1 MNLEFLRVLSAL
13 AKQPTISR
21 GSTRGSF
28 LRTCFS
34 LERDAVGEAI
44 KTTLIADE
52 TVPPVVPTGFRGFLA
67 KFTVLKGAQHNL
79 WLTFLIKF
87 LIYTAYSV
95 TNKTMVLWLSKD
107 LGFSDQAA
115 GALVG
120 WVWAPAMTVFT
131 LLAGSVTDAIG
142 LRRTFFLGV
151 AICTIARSVM
161 VVTTIP
167 SLALACGVLPLAVGE
182 ALGTPVLLAATRRY
196 STTSQRSISFS
207 IIYMIMNIGY
217 FAAGWIF
224 DYVRQLH
231 LHVSLF
237 GFEPSS
243 YQQLFM
249 VSLAFEIV
257 LFPVIYFIRRG
268 AEANNGGRVIEKSSG
283 DDGTPPSFWKGIGET
298 VRQTAIDTA
307 HLFRRLIG
315 QSGFYRLLVFFLFIG
330 FLKAIFLQMDYVF
343 PKFGIRELGVN
354 APVGKLSAIN
364 AIVIICLVPIVGAL
378 TQKFAAYRMVV
389 IGGAICAAGVFIM
402 ALPTE
407 WFLPAAYSGIG
418 QWLGHGYLGL
428 HGSIHPYYI
437 MTALYLIVFSIGEAF
452 YSPRVYEY
460 AAAIAPKGQEASYGS
475 LAYLPF
481 LVGKLLVGT
490 GGWLLAAFVPEHGPR
505 HPATMWLIFALAASV
520 APVGLIVF
528 RRYIRVPEAGRQD
541 TD

>member
-1 MNLEFLRVLSAL
+1 M
-13 AKQPTISR
+13 
-21 GSTRGSF
+21 
-28 LRTCFS
+28 
-34 LERDAVGEAI
+34 GEAI

-196 STTSQRSISFS
+196 STTAQRSISFS
-207 IIYMIMNIGY
+207 LIYMVMNIGY
-217 FAAGWIF
+217 VAAGYIF
-224 DYVRQLH
+224 DYVRQLN

-243 YQQLFM
+243 YQQLFV

-257 LFPVIYFIRRG
+257 LFPVIYFLRRDAGTRIRNEG
-268 AEANNGGRVIEKSSG
+268 VQSDAI
-283 DDGTPPSFWKGIGET
+283 FWRRIGQT
-298 VRQTAIDTA
+298 VRQSSIETAD
-307 HLFRRLIG
+307 LFRRLIG
-315 QSGFYRLLVFFLFIG
+315 QSGFYRLLAFFLFIG

-343 PKFGIRELGVN
+343 PKFGIRELGLY
-354 APVGKLSAIN
+354 APVGKLSNIN
-364 AIVIICLVPIVGAL
+364 AIVIICLVPIIGAL
-378 TQKFAAYRMVV
+378 TQRFAAYRMVV
-389 IGGAICAAGVFIM
+389 IGGAICAAAVFIM

-407 WFLPAAYSGIG
+407 WFEPAADSAVG

-428 HGSIHPYYI
+428 QESIHPYYI
-437 MTALYLIVFSIGEAF
+437 MAALYLIVFSVGEAF

-481 LVGKLLVGT
+481 LVGKLLVGAS
-490 GGWLLAAFVPEHGPR
+490 GWLLAAFVPEHGPR
-505 HPATMWLIFALAASV
+505 RPGTMWLIFALAASV
-520 APVGLIVF
+520 APVGLVVF
-528 RRYIRVPEAGRQD
+528 RRYIRVPEAGRPD
-541 TD
+541 VD

>member
-1 MNLEFLRVLSAL
+1 
-13 AKQPTISR
+13 
-21 GSTRGSF
+21 
-28 LRTCFS
+28 
-34 LERDAVGEAI
+34 VGEAI
-44 KTTLIADE
+44 KTTLAADE

-67 KFTVLKGAQHNL
+67 KFTVLKGAQRNL
-79 WLTFLIKF
+79 WLTFGIKF

-131 LLAGSVTDAIG
+131 LLAGSLTDAIG

-196 STTSQRSISFS
+196 STTAQRSISFS

-283 DDGTPPSFWKGIGET
+283 DDGTPPSFWKSIGDT

-364 AIVIICLVPIVGAL
+364 AVVIICLVPIVGAL
-378 TQKFAAYRMVV
+378 TQKFAAYRMVI
-389 IGGAICAAGVFIM
+389 IGGVICAAGVFIM

-407 WFLPAAYSGIG
+407 WFVPASHSMIG

-428 HGSIHPYYI
+428 QGSIHPYYI
-437 MTALYLIVFSIGEAF
+437 MAALYLIVFSVGEAF

-481 LVGKLLVGT
+481 LVGKLLVGAS
-490 GGWLLAAFVPEHGPR
+490 GWLLAAFVPEHGPR
-505 HPATMWLIFALAASV
+505 RPGTMWLIFALAASV

-541 TD
+541 VD

>member
-1 MNLEFLRVLSAL
+1 MG
-13 AKQPTISR
+13 K
-21 GSTRGSF
+21 
-28 LRTCFS
+28 
-34 LERDAVGEAI
+34 AI
-44 KTTLIADE
+44 KE
-52 TVPPVVPTGFRGFLA
+52 TFAPEDSVAPIEATGLRGFLA
-67 KFTVLKGAQHNL
+67 KFTVLRGAQREL

-107 LGFSDQAA
+107 LGFNDQAA

-120 WVWAPAMTVFT
+120 WVWAPAMTIFT
-131 LLAGSVTDAIG
+131 LLAGSLTDAIG

-151 AICTIARSVM
+151 AICTVARSVM

-167 SLALACGVLPLAVGE
+167 WLALACGVLPLAVGE

-196 STTSQRSISFS
+196 STVAQRSISFS
-207 IIYMIMNIGY
+207 IIYAVMNVGY
-217 FAAGWIF
+217 VAAGYIF
-224 DYVRQLH
+224 DYVRQLN

-237 GFEPSS
+237 GFEPSAH
-243 YQQLFM
+243 QQLFI
-249 VSLAFEIV
+249 VSLMFEIV
-257 LFPVIYFIRRG
+257 LFPVIYFLRSG
-268 AEANNGGRVIEKSSG
+268 AEANNGGPVIDESRSAA
-283 DDGTPPSFWKGIGET
+283 PAFWNGIGET
-298 VRQTAIDTA
+298 VRQSAIATAQ
-307 HLFRRLIG
+307 LFQRLIG

-343 PKFGIRELGVN
+343 PKWGIRELGLN

-364 AIVIICLVPIVGAL
+364 AIIIIFLVPIVGAL

-402 ALPTE
+402 ALPTQ
-407 WFLPAAYSGIG
+407 WFQPAASGVMG
-418 QWLGHGYLGL
+418 QWLGHGYLGV

-437 MTALYLIVFSIGEAF
+437 MVALYLIVFSVGEAF

-460 AAAIAPKGQEASYGS
+460 AAAIAPKGQEASYAS

-481 LVGKLLVGT
+481 LVGKILVGA
-490 GGWLLAAFVPEHGPR
+490 GGWLLAAFCPEHGPR
-505 HPATMWLIFALAASV
+505 RSGTMWFIFALAASV
-520 APVGLIVF
+520 APIGLLVF

-541 TD
+541 

>member
-1 MNLEFLRVLSAL
+1 MPLADLSRACSSLR
-13 AKQPTISR
+13 I
-21 GSTRGSF
+21 
-28 LRTCFS
+28 
-34 LERDAVGEAI
+34 AVSEAVTEAI
-44 KTTLIADE
+44 VPEDS
-52 TVPPVVPTGFRGFLA
+52 VPPVVASGLRGFIG
-67 KFTVLKGAQHNL
+67 KFTVLKGAQREL

-131 LLAGSVTDAIG
+131 LLAGSITDAIG

-151 AICTIARSVM
+151 AICTVARSVM
-161 VVTTIP
+161 VVSTSP

-196 STTSQRSISFS
+196 STTTQRSISFS
-207 IIYMIMNIGY
+207 IIYSIMNIGY
-217 FAAGWIF
+217 VAAGFLF
-224 DYVRQLH
+224 DYVRQLN
-231 LHVSLF
+231 LHVSVF
-237 GFEPSS
+237 GFQPSS
-243 YQQLFM
+243 YQQLFI
-249 VSLAFEIV
+249 VSLVFEIV

-268 AEANNGGRVIEKSSG
+268 AEATNGGPVIDESLRDRESA
-283 DDGTPPSFWKGIGET
+283 PSFWSGIGAT
-298 VRQTAIDTA
+298 VRKSALDTA
-307 HLFRRLIG
+307 HLFRRLVS
-315 QSGFYRLLVFFLFIG
+315 QSTFYRLLVFFLFIG

-343 PKFGIRELGVN
+343 PKFGIRELGFN
-354 APVGKLSAIN
+354 APVGKLAAIN
-364 AIVIICLVPIVGAL
+364 AIIIIFLVPIVGAL

-389 IGGAICAAGVFIM
+389 VGGVICAAGVFIM
-402 ALPTE
+402 ALPTH
-407 WFLPAAYSGIG
+407 WFESATNSVIG

-437 MTALYLIVFSIGEAF
+437 MSALYLAVFSIGEAF

-481 LVGKLLVGT
+481 LVGKILVGT
-490 GGWLLAAFVPEHGPR
+490 GGWLLAAFVPEHGLR
-505 HPATMWLIFALAASV
+505 HPGTMWLIFALAASIAPIGLV
-520 APVGLIVF
+520 AF
-528 RRYIRVPEAGRQD
+528 RRYIRVPEAGRPN
-541 TD
+541 

>member
-1 MNLEFLRVLSAL
+1 VSEA
-13 AKQPTISR
+13 AK
-21 GSTRGSF
+21 
-28 LRTCFS
+28 
-34 LERDAVGEAI
+34 EAI
-44 KTTLIADE
+44 VPE
-52 TVPPVVPTGFRGFLA
+52 EPVPPVVATGLRGFLA
-67 KFTVLKGAQHNL
+67 KFTVLKGAQREL
-79 WLTFLIKF
+79 WLTFAIKF

-120 WVWAPAMTVFT
+120 WVWAPAMTIFT

-151 AICTIARSVM
+151 AICTVARSVM

-167 SLALACGVLPLAVGE
+167 SLALACGVLPLAIGE

-196 STTSQRSISFS
+196 STTAQRSISFS
-207 IIYMIMNIGY
+207 IIYAIMNVGY
-217 FAAGWIF
+217 VAAGYIF
-224 DYVRQLH
+224 DYVRQLN
-231 LHVSLF
+231 LHISLF

-243 YQQLFM
+243 YQQLFI

-257 LFPVIYFIRRG
+257 LFPVIYFLRRG
-268 AEANNGGRVIEKSSG
+268 AEANNGGLVIDQSRVMA
-283 DDGTPPSFWKGIGET
+283 PSFWESIAET
-298 VRQTAIDTA
+298 VRKAARDTT
-307 HLFRRLIG
+307 HLFRKLVG

-343 PKFGIRELGVN
+343 PKFGIRELGFD

-364 AIVIICLVPIVGAL
+364 AIVIIFLVPIVGAL
-378 TQKFAAYRMVV
+378 TQKYAAYRMVV

-407 WFLPAAYSGIG
+407 WFQAAANSVIG

-437 MTALYLIVFSIGEAF
+437 MSALYLIVFSVGEAF

-481 LVGKLLVGT
+481 LVGKILVGT
-490 GGWLLAAFVPEHGPR
+490 GGWLLAAFCPEHGPR
-505 HPATMWLIFALAASV
+505 HSGTMWLIFALAASV
-520 APVGLIVF
+520 APIGLVAL
-528 RRYIRVPEAGRQD
+528 RRYIRVPEAGRHE
-541 TD
+541 